1 MKSKNT
7 EVALANPNVSS
18 SINMSLNQNDMIDLV
33 IEHQLEILSSKLE
46 VLKTDL
52 DANNEAIQN
61 AYDSDK
67 QQIILRASVKNED
80 LVIFNK
86 IVKTHKLNVED
97 TSGINVD
104 SYAEKC
110 VKIGS
115 YDSISIDAVE
125 NYKDPYAYAKR
136 HSSFSELKF
145 SPITNVY
152 IRYRASIGTL
162 KVDYSDSI
170 TPTTEEQEEHKK
182 VMIPLLKEKLA
193 LKKEYA
199 IIAMSY
205 LEYKYGEKRIKSKI
219 VKASLSKSDEGRGIL
234 KMLEGATNIKLLG

>member
-1 MKSKNT
+1 MKAKNT

-33 IEHQLEILSSKLE
+33 IEHQLEILSAKLE
-46 VLKTDL
+46 VLQTDL
-52 DANNEAIQN
+52 DANNEAIIN
-61 AYDSDK
+61 AYDFDK
-67 QQIILRASVKNED
+67 NQIILRVGVKNED

-86 IVKTHKLNVED
+86 IVKTHKLKVED

-104 SYAEKC
+104 NYNEKN

-115 YDSISIDAVE
+115 YNCLSIDNVE
-125 NYKDPYAYAKR
+125 GYKDPYSYAKR
-136 HSSFSELKF
+136 HSSLTELKF
-145 SPITNVY
+145 APIANLYV
-152 IRYRASIGTL
+152 RYKASIGNL

-170 TPTTEEQEEHKK
+170 TPTFEEQEEHKK
-182 VMIPLLKEKLA
+182 VMMPLLKKKLA

-199 IIAMSY
+199 IVAMSY

-219 VKASLSKSDEGRGIL
+219 VKASLSKSNEGRGIL